1 MWWLFCHLR
10 FVLFASTM
18 EFVAANDQCRTEIN
32 IQGMALEGHVFK
44 RWSLAAPHLCDVKC
58 GQEITCQ
65 SYNYNR
71 KYQIC
76 ELNNRTK
83 EARPEN
89 FLSAP
94 AWFYIRRLNGRAP
107 LGSIPELPALSCHEI
122 KASEG
127 KHTISGKYWLDP
139 TRKGKAKLIY
149 CDMVNEDMDECKFNI
164 SDCDVNAN
172 CTNTYGS
179 YKCTCKVGYTGDGR
193 SCSDIDECK
202 GNHSCH
208 VNAACMNTL
217 GSHVC
222 QCHAG
227 YTGNGEN
234 CTDIDECQ
242 KNTHNCHLNATCQ
255 NTNGSFVCTCLFG
268 FNGDGR
274 NCTDIDEC
282 ARNLSCHVN
291 ANCTNTIGSHVCT
304 CHTGYTGDGQT
315 CSADPCYNYRNLSD
329 ADRKSTYNTPY
340 GGEKCDDES
349 SSIIFGEWYR
359 FVGDAGTKMP
369 TQCVPDNRCG
379 AVFSGW
385 LKGGHPTLADG
396 EVSSK
401 VCFTRGGDCCK
412 KSRDIKVKD
421 CGSYFIYKLQKVP
434 GCDLRYCG
442 TD

>member
-274 NCTDIDEC
+274 NCT
-282 ARNLSCHVN
+282 
-291 ANCTNTIGSHVCT
+291 
-304 CHTGYTGDGQT
+304 
-315 CSADPCYNYRNLSD
+315 ADPCYNYRNLSD

>member
-1 MWWLFCHLR
+1 M
-10 FVLFASTM
+10 
-18 EFVAANDQCRTEIN
+18 
-32 IQGMALEGHVFK
+32 
-44 RWSLAAPHLCDVKC
+44 
-58 GQEITCQ
+58 
-65 SYNYNR
+65 
-71 KYQIC
+71 
-76 ELNNRTK
+76 
-83 EARPEN
+83 
-89 FLSAP
+89 
-94 AWFYIRRLNGRAP
+94 RRSNGR
-107 LGSIPELPALSCHEI
+107 GSIPELPALSCHEI

-139 TRKGKAKLIY
+139 TTKGKAKLIY

-315 CSADPCYNYRNLSD
+315 CSDIDECSQMNICDKNASCSNTQGSYSCACNPKYIGDGLTCKADPCYNYRNLSD
-329 ADRKSTYNTPY
+329 ADRKSTYITPN
-340 GGEKCDDES
+340 GGEKCDGYYS
-349 SSIIFGEWYR
+349 SLIFGKWYR
-359 FVGDAGTKMP
+359 FAGDAGTKMP

-379 AVFSGW
+379 AVYSGW

-396 EVSSK
+396 EVFSK
-401 VCFTRGGDCCK
+401 VCFTRGGDCCM

-421 CGSYFIYKLQKVP
+421 CGSYFIYKLRKVP
-434 GCDLRYCG
+434 GCALRYCG

>member
-1 MWWLFCHLR
+1 MWWLFCHLI
-10 FVLFASTM
+10 FVLFASIM

-32 IQGMALEGHVFK
+32 IQGMALEGYVFK
-44 RWSLAAPHLCDVKC
+44 RWSLEAPHLCDVKC

-71 KYQIC
+71 KFQIC

-149 CDMVNEDMDECKFNI
+149 CDMVKEDMDECKFNI

-179 YKCTCKVGYTGDGR
+179 YKCTCKVGYTGDGH

-202 GNHSCH
+202 GNHSCL

-227 YTGNGEN
+227 YTGNGTN

-255 NTNGSFVCTCLFG
+255 NVNGSFVCTCLFG
-268 FNGDGR
+268 LNGDGR

-315 CSADPCYNYRNLSD
+315 CSADPCYDYRNLSD

-349 SSIIFGEWYR
+349 SSLIFGKWYR

-379 AVFSGW
+379 ALLSGW

-396 EVSSK
+396 EVSSE

-412 KSRDIKVKD
+412 KSVNVRVKD
-421 CGSYFIYKLQKVP
+421 CGSYFIYKLQKP
-434 GCDLRYCG
+434 PACDLRYCG

>member
-18 EFVAANDQCRTEIN
+18 EFVTANDQCRTEVN

-127 KHTISGKYWLDP
+127 KYTISGKYWLDP

-172 CTNTYGS
+172 CTNTFGS
-179 YKCTCKVGYTGDGR
+179 YKCTCKVGYIGDGR

-227 YTGNGEN
+227 YTGNGAN

-242 KNTHNCHLNATCQ
+242 KNTHNCHLNATCH

-329 ADRKSTYNTPY
+329 ADRKSTYITPL
-340 GGEKCDDES
+340 GGGKCDDES
-349 SSIIFGEWYR
+349 SSIIFGKWYR

-369 TQCVPDNRCG
+369 TQCVPDYRCG
-379 AVFSGW
+379 AVLSGW

-434 GCDLRYCG
+434 ACDLRYCG

>member
-10 FVLFASTM
+10 LVLFASTM
-18 EFVAANDQCRTEIN
+18 EFVAANDQCRTEVN
-32 IQGMALEGHVFK
+32 IQGMALK
-44 RWSLAAPHLCDVKC
+44 RSVLKRCSLAAPHLCDVKC

-94 AWFYIRRLNGRAP
+94 AWFYIRRSNSRAP

-255 NTNGSFVCTCLFG
+255 NMNGSFVCTCLFG

-274 NCTDIDEC
+274 NCT
-282 ARNLSCHVN
+282 
-291 ANCTNTIGSHVCT
+291 
-304 CHTGYTGDGQT
+304 
-315 CSADPCYNYRNLSD
+315 ADPCYNYRNLSE
-329 ADRKSTYNTPY
+329 ADRKSTYITPY
-340 GGEKCDDES
+340 GGEKCDDDS
-349 SSIIFGEWYR
+349 SSLIFGEWYR

-369 TQCVPDNRCG
+369 TQCVPEWRCG
-379 AVFSGW
+379 AFLSGW

-396 EVSSK
+396 EVFSE
-401 VCFTRGGDCCK
+401 VCFTRVGDCCNR
-412 KSRDIKVKD
+412 SNHIKVLN
-421 CGSYFIYKLQKVP
+421 CGSYFIYQLQKP
-434 GCDLRYCG
+434 PRCASRYCS

>member
-1 MWWLFCHLR
+1 
-10 FVLFASTM
+10 M

-83 EARPEN
+83 EARPDN

-139 TRKGKAKLIY
+139 TRKRKAKLIY

-172 CTNTYGS
+172 CTNTYGY
-179 YKCTCKVGYTGDGR
+179 YKCTCKVGYIGDGR
-193 SCSDIDECK
+193 SCS
-202 GNHSCH
+202 G
-208 VNAACMNTL
+208 T
-217 GSHVC
+217 
-222 QCHAG
+222 
-227 YTGNGEN
+227 
-234 CTDIDECQ
+234 
-242 KNTHNCHLNATCQ
+242 
-255 NTNGSFVCTCLFG
+255 
-268 FNGDGR
+268 
-274 NCTDIDEC
+274 
-282 ARNLSCHVN
+282 
-291 ANCTNTIGSHVCT
+291 
-304 CHTGYTGDGQT
+304 
-315 CSADPCYNYRNLSD
+315 DPCYNYRNLSD

-340 GGEKCDDES
+340 GREKCDDDS
-349 SSIIFGEWYR
+349 SSIIFGKWYR

-379 AVFSGW
+379 AVLSGW

-396 EVSSK
+396 EVSSR

-412 KSRDIKVKD
+412 KASKIHVKD
-421 CGSYFIYKLQKVP
+421 CGSYFIYQLQKVP
-434 GCDLRYCG
+434 TCDLRYCS